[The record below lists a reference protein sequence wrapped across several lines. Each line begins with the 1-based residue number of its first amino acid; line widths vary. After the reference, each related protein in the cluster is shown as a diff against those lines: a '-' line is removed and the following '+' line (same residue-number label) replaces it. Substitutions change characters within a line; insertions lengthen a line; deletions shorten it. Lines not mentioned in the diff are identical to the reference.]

1 MDNVTQM
8 NNRGQMAQNAVAIAV
23 GVILLVVLVI
33 GVAYKFVKNQASTT
47 ALNITS
53 TDPEYELVR
62 ILPLFVILIAFLGFV
77 GYLYFK
83 AK

>member
-1 MDNVTQM
+1 M
-8 NNRGQMAQNAVAIAV
+8 NKKGQMGNNAVAIAV

-33 GVAYKFVKNQASTT
+33 GVAYKFVKTQASTT

-53 TDPEYELVR
+53 ADPEYELVK

-77 GYLYFK
+77 AYLYFRK
-83 AK
+83 